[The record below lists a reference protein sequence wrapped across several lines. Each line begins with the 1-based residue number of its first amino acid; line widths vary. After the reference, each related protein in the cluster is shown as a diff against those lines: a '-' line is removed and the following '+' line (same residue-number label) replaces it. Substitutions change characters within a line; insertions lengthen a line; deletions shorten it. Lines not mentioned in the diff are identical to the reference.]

1 MPPFRTPASFRLLG
15 LGTSNHTNVT
25 FWATALS
32 GPLLCR
38 PKAFPRH
45 SINAQIH
52 VSLGPNIAG
61 GAAPLARRLT
71 FRVRTT
77 TSLSDSFT
85 EIGQPLSHL
94 TLTRVNTSLDLR
106 RSSIHLLRM
115 VGGPRN
121 KAHPFRVPTRKGLRS
136 RTPSTLG
143 VYYNFYGSVSCP
155 LSLIHPNPLST
166 QYAVSP
172 MPP

>member
-32 GPLLCR
+32 GPLFGR
-38 PKAFPRH
+38 TKASPRH
-45 SINAQIH
+45 SINVQIH
-52 VSLGPNIAG
+52 VSFGPNIAG
-61 GAAPLARRLT
+61 GAAPLALRLT

-85 EIGQPLSHL
+85 EIGSPLIL
-94 TLTRVNTSLDLR
+94 LALMRVNTSLDLR

-115 VGGPRN
+115 VGGPRTP
-121 KAHPFRVPTRKGLRS
+121 AHPFSVPTRKGPCSVDS
-136 RTPSTLG
+136 RG
-143 VYYNFYGSVSCP
+143 VQS
-155 LSLIHPNPLST
+155 NPLNSQSLT
-166 QYAVSP
+166 CLCPFTVSHLLVHRGTVNHTW
-172 MPP
+172 